1 MNFDPRIPVVV
12 DDTPQVIRSDG
23 RSDPG
28 TSGQPV
34 LTVAPAACYYWFG
47 RWRRRMTLS
56 MEEEAVANLDF
67 CESVVGGPTSTFL
80 RSAEIIVDCAGEF
93 TVGVSSPGRPC
104 WKRHCWC
111 VVSGRPCWRHH
122 PYKLKLSISHISYKQ
137 TGNILTYHTVRIPWS
152 VIRTADVVIML
163 TLLFNKN
170 NP

>member
-1 MNFDPRIPVVV
+1 MEGGQLPRSVINFDPRIPVVV
-12 DDTPQVIRSDG
+12 DDTPQVSAVMVEVTPELVESED
-23 RSDPG
+23 DP
-28 TSGQPV
+28 
-34 LTVAPAACYYWFG
+34 
-47 RWRRRMTLS
+47 S
-56 MEEEAVANLDF
+56 MEEEAMANLDF

-80 RSAEIIVDCAGEF
+80 RSAEIIVDCAGDV

-104 WKRHCWC
+104 WKRHRWC